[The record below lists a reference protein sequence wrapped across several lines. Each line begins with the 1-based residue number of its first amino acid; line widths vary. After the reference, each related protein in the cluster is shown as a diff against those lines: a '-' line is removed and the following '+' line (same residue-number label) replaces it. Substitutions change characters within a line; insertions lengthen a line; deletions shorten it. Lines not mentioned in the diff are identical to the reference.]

1 MAIGDLAT
9 ALLGVFILAV
19 SVSLAVAG
27 LVLAQRRIPLELR
40 QSHNVAIGVVYG
52 ALQITFGV
60 IVGFSAFLVL
70 DKYTTAQNTVT
81 SEAADLVEIHRLAQQ
96 LPEDNRDH
104 VQQLARSYT
113 QVVVEEE
120 WPMMRGGE
128 VSPHADELVSELA
141 RSIEDFE
148 PSTDSERAVYAQGL
162 ERVHDL
168 TEDRELRLLNVREGL
183 PPILWVVLIVLGAT
197 IVVFTFFLGMSNAR
211 LHRGAVAALTV
222 GLTFVILT
230 IVVLDHPF
238 GDVFRVGPEAFE
250 RAQNTIEGDRGGGT

>member
-1 MAIGDLAT
+1 MAIGDMAT
-9 ALLGVFILAV
+9 ALLAVFIPAV

-96 LPEDNRDH
+96 LPEEHRDH
-104 VQQLARSYT
+104 VQELARSYT

-128 VSPHADELVSELA
+128 ASPHADELVSELA
-141 RSIEDFE
+141 RSNEDFE

-183 PPILWVVLIVLGAT
+183 PPILWVVLIVLAAT
-197 IVVFTFFLGMSNAR
+197 IVVFTCFLGMSNAR
-211 LHRGAVAALTV
+211 LHRWAVGALTA

-238 GDVFRVGPEAFE
+238 GGVFRVGPEAFE
-250 RAQNTIEGDRGGGT
+250 RAQNTMEGHR